1 MRPTIQ
7 AGSSKSKHV
16 QASACKFKQPSLQ
29 CRFPPQGRMLSRA
42 AAGAEGARQG
52 VPVFG
57 PKSRACGACSFRPP
71 PRAVGVP
78 EVQQNYGADGRVPR
92 RWGGVGV
99 LVGSA
104 PGNFTAKLA
113 TLGLIWGAAAFGRR
127 PRGPES
133 TSKPRSLTCT
143 CVYLLEHA

>member
-1 MRPTIQ
+1 MHLGAPLRAYMSGHVGTHNTPHNTSRFKQ
-7 AGSSKSKHV
+7 V
-16 QASACKFKQPSLQ
+16 QASS
-29 CRFPPQGRMLSRA
+29 SR
-42 AAGAEGARQG
+42 E

-78 EVQQNYGADGRVPR
+78 EVQQNYGLDGRVPR
-92 RWGGVGV
+92 RWRGVGV

-113 TLGLIWGAAAFGRR
+113 TLGLICGAAAFGRR

-133 TSKPRSLTCT
+133 KQGA
-143 CVYLLEHA
+143 LLW